1 MIPYE
6 RQQKILSIIEEK
18 ELVKID
24 ELQEIFEN
32 VSVSTLRRDLKE
44 LEKNRKIESLSGG
57 AVKKISTVGEIPI
70 STRNT
75 LQSEKKE
82 KIASMAAEL
91 ICDGDTIYLDS
102 GSTCTLILDKIL
114 DKKVTIYT
122 SNTNLFSINR
132 EIAADIFVL
141 GGKFNPI
148 TSSLSGP
155 FTEELLKNLYFNK
168 SFLGANGIDET
179 LGVTTPT
186 IEEATKKRLV
196 KEHSDQIYLVCDS
209 SKFHNLSNVK
219 AFNLDDLII
228 ISDRSDKKIS
238 ENVSIITEL

>member
-6 RQQKILSIIEEK
+6 RQLKILNIIENK
-18 ELVKID
+18 ELIKID
-24 ELQEIFEN
+24 ELQDYFTN

-44 LEKNRKIESLSGG
+44 LEKNRKIEFLSGG
-57 AVKKISTVGEIPI
+57 AVKKISTIGEIPI
-70 STRNT
+70 MTRNT
-75 LQSEKKE
+75 LQNDKKE
-82 KIASMAAEL
+82 KIANIAAEL

-102 GSTCTLILDKIL
+102 GSTCSMLFKKIL
-114 DKKVTIYT
+114 GKRITIYT
-122 SNTNLFSINR
+122 SNTDIFSINGD
-132 EIAADIFVL
+132 IAAEIIVL
-141 GGKFNPI
+141 GGKYNPI
-148 TSSLSGP
+148 NSSMTGP

-168 SFLGANGIDET
+168 SFLGANGIDEK

-219 AFNLDDLII
+219 AFDLDDVII
-228 ISDRSDKKIS
+228 ISDKNDEKIS
-238 ENVSIITEL
+238 ESVSIVTEL

>member
-82 KIASMAAEL
+82 KIANMAAEL

>member
-82 KIASMAAEL
+82 KIANMAAEL

-228 ISDRSDKKIS
+228 ISDKSDKKIS

>member
-6 RQQKILSIIEEK
+6 RQIKILSIIENK
-18 ELVKID
+18 ELIKID
-24 ELQEIFEN
+24 ELQDYFTN

-44 LEKNRKIESLSGG
+44 LEKNRKIEFLSGG
-57 AVKKISTVGEIPI
+57 AVKKISTIGEIPI
-70 STRNT
+70 MTRNT
-75 LQSEKKE
+75 LQNDKKE
-82 KIASMAAEL
+82 KIANIAAEL

-102 GSTCTLILDKIL
+102 GSTCSMLFKKIL
-114 DKKVTIYT
+114 GKRITIYT
-122 SNTNLFSINR
+122 SNTDIFSINGD
-132 EIAADIFVL
+132 IAAEIIVL
-141 GGKFNPI
+141 GGKYNPI
-148 TSSLSGP
+148 NSSMTGP

-168 SFLGANGIDET
+168 SFLGANGIDEK

-219 AFNLDDLII
+219 AFDLDDVII
-228 ISDRSDKKIS
+228 ISDKNDEKIS
-238 ENVSIITEL
+238 ESVSIVTEL

>member
-82 KIASMAAEL
+82 KIANMAAEL

-132 EIAADIFVL
+132 EIAANIFVL

-228 ISDRSDKKIS
+228 ISDKSDKKIS